1 MPKFTVL
8 SFLLYLSLHLAA
20 GFYIYRKA
28 AQLLEHFHPQ
38 NLKRS
43 KRIAA
48 SIIAL
53 LMALPTLG
61 FALNRMETLR
71 GSLLTQA
78 VFLVGSAWILWLL
91 LAFAT
96 FVPADAAVML
106 FRSISALAKKI
117 AQRFKTHAH
126 KAPVIEHDHA
136 SEALAL
142 EAKQDHH
149 ANAIHRSRRE
159 FLKKVAPLSLGFAA
173 PSVITG
179 YSIINNRTDFI
190 IHRMTLRFPNLPASL
205 RGLKVVQ
212 VSDIHS
218 GPYMTQRNME
228 EITEVINAC
237 YPDLVALTG
246 DFVAT
251 QKDEIAPF
259 VKGFR
264 RLKSTFGTFACA
276 GNHDEW
282 VGLEYF
288 TEPMQAHGER
298 LLRNETVVLKIGGD
312 KLNVIGIDFTRSN
325 PNLLE
330 KALKQADP
338 EGFNLL
344 LCHYP
349 DYFTIAKAAGIDLM
363 LAGHTHGGQISLDLA
378 GVEIYPIDLF
388 YKYPRGLYEEGEGG
402 RQKLYVNLGV
412 GFSATPIRT
421 VSPEI
426 AVITLMDC
434 RECERCHTV
443 CARAQKRI

>member
-8 SFLLYLSLHLAA
+8 TFLLYLGLHLAA

-28 AQLLEHFHPQ
+28 AQLLEHFHLQ

-48 SIIAL
+48 SVIAL

-61 FALNRMETLR
+61 FALNRVEDLR
-71 GSLLTQA
+71 GSIITQT
-78 VFLVGSAWILWLL
+78 VFLIGSAWILWLL
-91 LAFAT
+91 LVFAI
-96 FVPADAAVML
+96 FVPADAVVWL
-106 FRSISALAKKI
+106 FRGVGALAKKI
-117 AQRFKTHAH
+117 AQRLQTHAYQ
-126 KAPVIEHDHA
+126 APVIEDGHA
-136 SEALAL
+136 SKAPVVL
-142 EAKQDHH
+142 EAKQDHL

-190 IHRMTLRFPNLPASL
+190 INRMTLRFPHLPASL
-205 RGLKVVQ
+205 RGLKIVQ

-228 EITEVINAC
+228 EITEAINAC

-251 QKDEIAPF
+251 QKDEIEPF

-264 RLKSTFGTFACA
+264 HLKSTFGTFACA

-288 TEPMQAHGER
+288 TAAMQAHGER
-298 LLRNETVVLKIGGD
+298 LLRNETAVLKISGD
-312 KLNVIGIDFTRSN
+312 KLNVIGIDFARSN

-349 DYFTIAKAAGIDLM
+349 DYFTTAKTAGIDLM

-378 GVEIYPIDLF
+378 GVEVYPIDLF
-388 YKYPRGLYEEGEGG
+388 YKYPRGLYEEGEKGG
-402 RQKLYVNLGV
+402 QKLYVNLGV

-426 AVITLMDC
+426 AVITLMD
-434 RECERCHTV
+434 
-443 CARAQKRI
+443 A